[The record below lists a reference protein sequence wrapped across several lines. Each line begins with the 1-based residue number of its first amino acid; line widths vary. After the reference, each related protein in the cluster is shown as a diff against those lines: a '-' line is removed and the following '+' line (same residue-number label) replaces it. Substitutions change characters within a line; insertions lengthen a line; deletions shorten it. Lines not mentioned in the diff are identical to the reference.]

1 MNTPTHDTRARHA
14 YELWQDRGCPDG
26 CDTEIWLEA
35 EQQLRGDGR
44 AAFIARVAGETA
56 AESVV
61 EYNISPAVPQQE
73 AIQAALQKS
82 DARAPQVPHH
92 TGPKGKP
99 PVTGKPV
106 WPKAHSR

>member
-1 MNTPTHDTRARHA
+1 MNTPTHDAIARHA
-14 YELWQDRGCPDG
+14 YEIWQNRGCPDG
-26 CDTEIWLEA
+26 CDTEIWFEA
-35 EQQLRGDGR
+35 ERQLRGDGQ
-44 AAFIARVAGETA
+44 AALTERVAGEMA
-56 AESVV
+56 AESMV
-61 EYNISPAVPQQE
+61 EFQITPAVPQQE
-73 AIQAALQKS
+73 AIQAALQKQ